1 MSTENKA
8 HDNKAR
14 RALVW
19 SLASGVL
26 SAVLALVFFERY
38 EQELAGGERVLILR
52 ARKPIA
58 RGEALSD
65 DALVT
70 ASVPSSYLEGRAVR
84 AADRGKVRGLR
95 IASALE
101 TEDALLWSDLAVS
114 QQRREL
120 SSLVQPGNRAVSVQA
135 AFGDDTQLIR
145 PGDYVDVLATLQ
157 PRGEDKLV
165 SALLLQRILVL
176 AVGSITDPQQARA
189 DAAGELTLSLK
200 IEEAQLL
207 ALARERGKLSV
218 MLRQP
223 DDTRIVEGAPEMAI
237 SSLFDVGFRNDL
249 QLRRSPEQRP
259 TKLAAQTGAH

>member
-1 MSTENKA
+1 MPTESKAPNKT
-8 HDNKAR
+8 R
-14 RALVW
+14 RALAW

-26 SAVLALVFFERY
+26 SAVLALVAFQRY

-58 RGEALSD
+58 RGEPLTD

-84 AADRGKVRGLR
+84 AADRSKVRGLR
-95 IASALE
+95 IATALE
-101 TEDALLWSDLAVS
+101 TQDAVLWSDLAVS
-114 QQRREL
+114 QRRRDL
-120 SSLVQPGNRAVSVQA
+120 SALVQPGNRAVSVQA

-157 PRGEDKLV
+157 SKTEDRLV

-176 AVGSITDPQQARA
+176 AVGAVTDPQQVRA
-189 DAAGELTLSLK
+189 DSVEELTLSLK

-223 DDTRIVEGAPEMAI
+223 DDTRIVEGAPEMPI

-249 QLRRSPEQRP
+249 QLRRSPDQRP
-259 TKLAAQTGAH
+259 VRLAATAGAR